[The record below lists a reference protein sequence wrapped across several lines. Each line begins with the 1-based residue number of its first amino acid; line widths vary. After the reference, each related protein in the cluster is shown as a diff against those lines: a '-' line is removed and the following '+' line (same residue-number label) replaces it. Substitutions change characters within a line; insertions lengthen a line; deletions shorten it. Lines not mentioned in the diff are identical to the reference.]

1 MSLLESGENYL
12 EAILMVKEKKDSVHA
27 IDIVNELN
35 FSKPSVSIM
44 LKKLKEEKYINIDS
58 KGDITLTDSG
68 LEIAT
73 KIYERHKLLTSLLI
87 KIGVSP
93 EVAED
98 DACKIEHDLS
108 TETFEAI
115 KNIVDKFL
123 KIEDEVYHTD
133 CLRCY
138 QCNCPIIEYFSFY

>member
-12 EAILMVKEKKDSVHA
+12 EAILMVKEKKDNVHA
-27 IDIVNELN
+27 IDIVNELK

-58 KGDITLTDSG
+58 KGDITLTESG
-68 LEIAT
+68 LDVAS

-108 TETFEAI
+108 NETFEAI
-115 KNIVDKFL
+115 KNVVNKF
-123 KIEDEVYHTD
+123 
-133 CLRCY
+133 
-138 QCNCPIIEYFSFY
+138 